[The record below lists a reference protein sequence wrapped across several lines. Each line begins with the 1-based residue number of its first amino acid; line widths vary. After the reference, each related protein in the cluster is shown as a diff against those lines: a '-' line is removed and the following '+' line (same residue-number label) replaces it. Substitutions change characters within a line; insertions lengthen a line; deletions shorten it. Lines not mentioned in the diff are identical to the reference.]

1 MSAAQV
7 FLPQR
12 FRPAPRRPASPRRV
26 AVVTVLALAAA
37 LVPQWR
43 LTAVEVRPGTPIPG
57 AALTSLAEL
66 AGTPMILLDLA
77 RVRDLVECWPAVDSS
92 TVSLDLA
99 GTLRVSAGAGSAVA
113 SLRRGRAWQAV
124 VGDGRPG
131 HLLTEPTTPVLVD
144 FPPATPELRRGLA
157 VAHRIATASRG
168 TVEQVRRITPTDL
181 EVTVRLATEAAPT
194 VVVHVHPDGSGS
206 ERAWLEALGRPP
218 VPSWADARSEARLV
232 VRGWA

>member
-1 MSAAQV
+1 VRVAAA
-7 FLPQR
+7 FLPER
-12 FRPAPRRPASPRRV
+12 FRPTPRRSASPQR
-26 AVVTVLALAAA
+26 VVTVSLLAVAAA

-43 LTAVEVRPGTPIPG
+43 LTAVEIRPGTPIP
-57 AALTSLAEL
+57 AAARSSLAEL
-66 AGTPMILLDLA
+66 VGTPLIFLDLTE
-77 RVRDLVECWPAVDSS
+77 VRDLVECWPAVDGS

-113 SLRRGRAWQAV
+113 SLRRGRSWQAV

-131 HLLTEPTTPVLVD
+131 HLLTEPTAPVLAG
-144 FPPATPELRRGLA
+144 FPPVTSELRRGLA

-194 VVVHVHPDGSGS
+194 VVVHVHPDGSGG
-206 ERAWLEALGRPP
+206 ERAWLEALGRCP
-218 VPSWADARSEARLV
+218 VPSWADARSDLRLV